1 MHSDCGQS
9 KVLDLS
15 TQIYWWNVQTLVS
28 TGDPDQGHDIEGQDV
43 ELVLRGFAFSM
54 VSRLD
59 AHLLPANNPISR
71 LQGLLP

>member
-1 MHSDCGQS
+1 
-9 KVLDLS
+9 
-15 TQIYWWNVQTLVS
+15 VQTLVS

-71 LQGLLP
+71 LQELLP